1 MALPKQIFGFGSAL
15 LFIPRGICRSQSFQQ
30 WSKDCRKESKKTNSL
45 GIYEAWRLSVNKS
58 NKLRMH
64 LGSASVGMS
73 LEGGGCAVS
82 GLGICDLSQSRDGRT
97 KSLIFPHKV
106 PLEGDDRF
114 VQISW
119 QSEKNMTEPVC
130 VFESVCVCEARQ
142 DAWNKSQHPPE
153 AVSVITE
160 KEKLSD
166 RTRRQREGERDRQ
179 VGRQW

>member
-15 LFIPRGICRSQSFQQ
+15 LFIPWGICRSQSFQQ
-30 WSKDCRKESKKTNSL
+30 WSKDCRKESEKTNSL

-73 LEGGGCAVS
+73 LERGRDVS

-106 PLEGDDRF
+106 PLVGDDRF

-130 VFESVCVCEARQ
+130 VFESVCVCVKPGRTPGINPSIPQ
-142 DAWNKSQHPPE
+142 RRSLLSRRRKSYQIGQE
-153 AVSVITE
+153 
-160 KEKLSD
+160 D
-166 RTRRQREGERDRQ
+166 RGREREI
-179 VGRQW
+179 GR